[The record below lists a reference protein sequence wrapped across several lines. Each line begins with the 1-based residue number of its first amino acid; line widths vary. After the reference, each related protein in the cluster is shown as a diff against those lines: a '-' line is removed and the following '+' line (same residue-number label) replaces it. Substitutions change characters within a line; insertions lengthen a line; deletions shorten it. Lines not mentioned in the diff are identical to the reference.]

1 MPLAHF
7 KLKKANASTKLANFS
22 EHWQPSWKV
31 LTARIESLFQIP
43 SGLVSVAFIDEGG
56 EIITLNSQ
64 QELQDFYESSY
75 QPSQVTKF
83 VVRDIK
89 DKDGE
94 CAFRRL
100 T

>member
-1 MPLAHF
+1 MPLAQF
-7 KLKKANASTKLANFS
+7 KLKKANASTKLANFP
-22 EHWQPSWKV
+22 EQPSWKV

-56 EIITLNSQ
+56 ETITLNSQ